1 MVVYFFAPCKVK
13 GLPSTNGYAGI
24 FPAINENEIP
34 VCFLTTNKQDT
45 FIVTDFFKLELVL
58 T

>member
-1 MVVYFFAPCKVK
+1 MSISLLPVRLKVCC
-13 GLPSTNGYAGI
+13 TNGDAGI

-34 VCFLTTNKQDT
+34 VCFLTTNKQET
-45 FIVTDFFKLELVL
+45 FIVKDFFKLELVL